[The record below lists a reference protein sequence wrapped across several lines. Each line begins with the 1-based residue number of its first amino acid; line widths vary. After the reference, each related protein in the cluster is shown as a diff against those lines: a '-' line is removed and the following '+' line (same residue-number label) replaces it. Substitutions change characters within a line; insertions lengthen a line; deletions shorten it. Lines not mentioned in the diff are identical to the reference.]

1 MLVKDQTQGLAWVKP
16 LDSTQLNESVTAATE
31 AMNQAST
38 YSVQAG
44 NAAVKAETAEGN
56 ANRINQQTMTW
67 VNEKFW

>member
-1 MLVKDQTQGLAWVKP
+1 
-16 LDSTQLNESVTAATE
+16 VTAATE